1 MAVSRLLGAAQ
12 QPASGTRNARWWT
25 HLAWNSPMG
34 EAKPLGRV
42 VGKSWKWLS
51 SDDYREVGQ
60 YLRMCALLPVCGL
73 LGMSVDDNHEL
84 RLQLDF
90 RKLIASVLPA
100 IDDRVWMV
108 CLWVTLRTASSSS
121 APLPASGVARG
132 SPPSRGTAF
141 VQQTRGRA
149 SRSEAA
155 LPPESHR
162 HRSSLAACRLSARR
176 AQPWRAAHWIESC
189 RVHRLVRPMLAS

>member
-1 MAVSRLLGAAQ
+1 MLLGAFR
-12 QPASGTRNARWWT
+12 GGN
-25 HLAWNSPMG
+25 
-34 EAKPLGRV
+34 PLERIV
-42 VGKSWKWLS
+42 AKSWKWLS
-51 SDDYREVGQ
+51 SDYYREVGQ
-60 YLRMCALLPVCGL
+60 CLRMCALLPVCGL

-100 IDDRVWMV
+100 IGDRVWMV
-108 CLWVTLRTASSSS
+108 CSRVTLRTASSPY
-121 APLPASGVARG
+121 APLPALGVARG

-141 VQQTRGRA
+141 VQQTPSRA

-155 LPPESHR
+155 LAPESHR

-176 AQPWRAAHWIESC
+176 AQPWRAAHWIESY
-189 RVHRLVRPMLAS
+189 RVHRRVRPMLAS